1 MLELIIDLYDV
12 SFFFLKHP
20 EKTSNASVV
29 SGRYLNEARPST
41 TSSALSMN
49 LSDEDGS
56 PEILQ
61 LQCDTIS
68 LLLKVY
74 TEKLLYIYTWL
85 THWLVEWF
93 NLLSCTFYIVHF

>member
-1 MLELIIDLYDV
+1 MSLSVHV
-12 SFFFLKHP
+12 SFFFLKHSK
-20 EKTSNASVV
+20 KTSNASVL

-41 TSSALSMN
+41 TSSALSIN
-49 LSDEDGS
+49 LDEDGS

-74 TEKLLYIYTWL
+74 NIGKLLYIYKCL
-85 THWLVEWF
+85 TCGV
-93 NLLSCTFYIVHF
+93 V

>member
-1 MLELIIDLYDV
+1 MLEFIIDLYIYVFISV
-12 SFFFLKHP
+12 SFFFLKHSK
-20 EKTSNASVV
+20 KTSNASVV
-29 SGRYLNEARPST
+29 SGRYLKEARPST
-41 TSSALSMN
+41 TSSALSIY

-74 TEKLLYIYTWL
+74 IEKLYLYMVGLWSGLIYMC
-85 THWLVEWF
+85 F
-93 NLLSCTFYIVHF
+93 IAPFI

>member
-1 MLELIIDLYDV
+1 MSLSMFL
-12 SFFFLKHP
+12 SFLKHSK
-20 EKTSNASVV
+20 KTSNASVL
-29 SGRYLNEARPST
+29 SGRYFKEARPST
-41 TSSALSMN
+41 TSSALSIN

-74 TEKLLYIYTWL
+74 IEKLLYICTWL
-85 THWLVEWF
+85 DCGV
-93 NLLSCTFYIVHF
+93 V